1 MSATNA
7 ADRAHWAAQETVLA
21 SPDVFGDWF
30 GAELMGAQ
38 AQLELPAKIR
48 EEVTAEDFNEYP
60 GQPAKSTAYLY
71 MLMVDLGQS
80 DQVRLAAVNAIAGR
94 YLRAK
99 DDYVRQIA
107 LADLERRVA
116 A

>member
-1 MSATNA
+1 
-7 ADRAHWAAQETVLA
+7 LA

-38 AQLELPAKIR
+38 AQLELPAQLR
-48 EEVTAEDFNEYP
+48 EVTPEDFAETP
-60 GQPAKSTAYLY
+60 VPQLY
-71 MLMVDLGQS
+71 MLMVDPGQKS
-80 DQVRLAAVNAIAGR
+80 ATRLAAIDAISNR